1 MKWSLFLILSFSLF
15 VVPVVSGQEEAP
27 PEPTLY
33 AGEELDPELA
43 AMLLE
48 KLEGNEDVIN
58 TYIEDAGIPAP
69 LKGFTSGRYNLHIG
83 DDTIGVV
90 MEDGKLEEVAEG
102 GIENPT
108 TDIYADEELIEK
120 IATSDD
126 PVGAILEAQKT
137 GELRKEDHGLV
148 PKIKGFL
155 MNIALKILDLVS

>member
-1 MKWSLFLILSFSLF
+1 MPGVLGEGE
-15 VVPVVSGQEEAP
+15 VP
-27 PEPTLY
+27 PEAALY
-33 AGEELDPELA
+33 AGEDFNPEEA

-48 KLEGNEDVIN
+48 KLEGNQDAIN
-58 TYIEDAGIPAP
+58 AYLEGSGIPAP

-83 DDTIGVV
+83 NETVGVV
-90 MEDGKLEEVAEG
+90 MKDGKLEEVAQG
-102 GIENPT
+102 GVLDPT
-108 TDIYADEELIEK
+108 TEIWADEELIEK

-155 MNIALKILDLVS
+155 MSIALKILDLFA

>member
-1 MKWSLFLILSFSLF
+1 MRWTLLLIFILFA
-15 VVPVVSGQEEAP
+15 VPGVLAEEELP
-27 PEPTLY
+27 PEAALY
-33 AGEELDPELA
+33 AEELGELDPEQA

-48 KLEGNEDVIN
+48 KLEGNQDAIN
-58 TYIEDAGIPAP
+58 EYLESSGIPAP

-83 DDTIGVV
+83 DDTVGIV

-102 GIENPT
+102 GVEDPT
-108 TDIYADEELIEK
+108 TEIWADEELIEK

-126 PVGAILEAQKT
+126 PVGTILEAQKT

-155 MNIALKILDLVS
+155 MSIALKILDLFA

>member
-1 MKWSLFLILSFSLF
+1 MKWTLFLILCLFSLPL
-15 VVPVVSGQEEAP
+15 VASQEELP
-27 PEPTLY
+27 PEAALY
-33 AGEELDPELA
+33 AEDFDPDEA

-48 KLEGNEDVIN
+48 KLEGNQDKIN
-58 TYIEDAGIPAP
+58 EFMESSGIPAP
-69 LKGFTSGRYNLHIG
+69 LKGFTSGRYNIHVG
-83 DDTIGVV
+83 EETIGVV
-90 MEDGKLEEVAEG
+90 MEDGKLEEVAQG
-102 GIENPT
+102 GVADPT
-108 TDIYADEELIEK
+108 SDIYADEELIAK

>member
-1 MKWSLFLILSFSLF
+1 MKWTLFLILSFSLF
-15 VVPVVSGQEEAP
+15 VIPVVSGQEELP
-27 PEPTLY
+27 PEATLY
-33 AGEELDPELA
+33 AGEELDPEYA

-48 KLEGNEDVIN
+48 KLEGNEDAIN
-58 TYIEDAGIPAP
+58 AYIEDAGIPAP

-83 DDTIGVV
+83 NDTVGIV
-90 MEDGKLEEVAEG
+90 MDGGKLEEVAEG

-108 TDIYADEELIEK
+108 TDIYADEELLEK

>member
-1 MKWSLFLILSFSLF
+1 MKWTLLLILSFSLF
-15 VVPVVSGQEEAP
+15 VVPVVSGEEEAP

-48 KLEGNEDVIN
+48 KLEGNEDKIN
-58 TYIEDAGIPAP
+58 AYIEDAGIPAP

-83 DDTIGVV
+83 NDTVGMV

-120 IATSDD
+120 IVTSDD
-126 PVGAILEAQKT
+126 PLEAVLEAQKT